1 MGDHLA
7 DVRTAARVTS
17 PAFEPR
23 DADWEARVRAG
34 LARQGAFALLGARIT
49 ELEPGHCIVAAPFRR
64 ELGQQHGY
72 FHAGITST
80 LADVAGGCAAAT
92 LFSAESDV
100 LSVEFKI
107 NLIAPAH
114 GETLIADARVV
125 RGGRTLTVCTID
137 VFVER
142 KGARTAC
149 ALMQQTLIRI
159 AAAS

>member
-1 MGDHLA
+1 MS
-7 DVRTAARVTS
+7 V
-17 PAFEPR
+17 AFEPP
-23 DADWEARVRAG
+23 DAGWEQRVRAD
-34 LARQGAFALLGARIT
+34 LARQGAFALIGARIT
-49 ELEPGHCIVAAPFRR
+49 ELEPGRCAVAAPFRP
-64 ELGQQHGY
+64 ELSQQHGY
-72 FHAGITST
+72 FHAGVTST

-92 LFSAESDV
+92 LFDADHDV

-125 RGGRTLTVCTID
+125 RSGRTLTVCTID

-142 KGARTAC
+142 NGVRTAC

-159 AAAS
+159 AAAG